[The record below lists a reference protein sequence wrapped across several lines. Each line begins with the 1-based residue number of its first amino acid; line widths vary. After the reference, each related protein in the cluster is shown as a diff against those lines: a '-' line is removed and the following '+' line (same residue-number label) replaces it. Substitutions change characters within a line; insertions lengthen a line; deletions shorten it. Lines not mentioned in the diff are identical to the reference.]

1 MLSKTFYSFI
11 YPISNTFGMNE
22 TVRART
28 IPFLFGQP
36 SFIFFQVDKVFVAG
50 PMNGQRSTVVERSTP
65 RRFVRPAERDAVSTP
80 PTTPQ
85 RRHRHRRLIDA
96 ATTTTTLTLGVEPS
110 QSDCDTDS
118 LDGDRDAT
126 SGRSPFFFVS
136 IHLSSSSI
144 QKVFSMRSQCVFI
157 S

>member
-65 RRFVRPAERDAVSTP
+65 RHFVRPAERDAVSTP

-85 RRHRHRRLIDA
+85 RRHRHRR
-96 ATTTTTLTLGVEPS
+96 
-110 QSDCDTDS
+110 
-118 LDGDRDAT
+118 RRRRH
-126 SGRSPFFFVS
+126 RSMVRVISPNP
-136 IHLSSSSI
+136 SSSI
-144 QKVFSMRSQCVFI
+144 CSDRVLPSFTEFFLTSAGFFFTKTWLR
-157 S
+157 